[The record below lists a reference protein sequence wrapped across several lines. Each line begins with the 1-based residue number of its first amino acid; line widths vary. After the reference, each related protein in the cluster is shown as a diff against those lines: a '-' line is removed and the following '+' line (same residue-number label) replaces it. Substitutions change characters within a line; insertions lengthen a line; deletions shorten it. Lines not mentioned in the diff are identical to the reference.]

1 MPGTRLRRS
10 LSALVL
16 ALSAG
21 AAATLAPAEARA
33 LQPLSDFVQS
43 ARSQNLETREA
54 KATALQREAEADQAW
69 SRLLPAISARASY
82 TRNEFEAKITLPG
95 GGEPVVITPADQLE
109 ANVTLEVPLVD
120 VASWSRIGA
129 SRALAKAATA
139 RADATALDVERA
151 IAQRYLQ
158 AIAGRGLTEAAEKA
172 LEAAKASRAVA
183 AARQTAGA
191 TGTLEVD
198 RADAEIARAEQSVA
212 DAKQVEAI
220 ARRAL
225 QSLSG
230 LKPADGAPALTDDL
244 KDEGALDAWEK
255 QSKDTPSIRAATL
268 EREAA
273 SKQTTAAWTALVP
286 VVTATANERITN
298 ATGFA
303 GQNAS
308 WTLGLSASWRL
319 DFGTV
324 RQIGA
329 QQAAESAAAARSERT
344 ERDAKDRVFESHQQ
358 VTTQIAKSKA
368 ARAQVKA
375 GAHAAGVARDRY
387 ASGAGTQLDVIQADR
402 DAFQA
407 EVARIQA
414 DSDLVFARL
423 ALRLAAG
430 KPLDAVALA
439 AGGAQVAGKSAAG
452 DEAAADKAP
461 ADKAPGSPAT
471 DKAPADKAPAD
482 KAPADKAPA
491 DKAPADKAP
500 AAPPGGG
507 K

>member
-1 MPGTRLRRS
+1 MLGSSLRRS
-10 LSALVL
+10 LYTL
-16 ALSAG
+16 ALAC
-21 AAATLAPAEARA
+21 AAAIVAAPSEAHA
-33 LQPLSDFVQS
+33 LQPLADFLRS
-43 ARSQNLETREA
+43 ARSQNLESREA
-54 KATALQREAEADQAW
+54 RATALQREAEADQAW

-82 TRNEFEAKITLPG
+82 TRNEFEAKVTLPG
-95 GGEPVVITPADQLE
+95 GGEPIVITPADQLE
-109 ANVTLEVPLVD
+109 ANITLEVPLVD

-129 SRALAKAATA
+129 SRALAKAASA
-139 RADATALDVERA
+139 RADATALDAERA

-183 AARQTAGA
+183 AARQDAGA

-198 RADAEIARAEQSVA
+198 RADAEIARAEQNVA

-230 LKPADGAPALTDDL
+230 LKPADGAPALTDEL

-255 QSKDTPSIRAATL
+255 QSKETPSVRAASL

-273 SKQTTAAWTALVP
+273 SKQATAAWTALLP

-308 WTLGLSASWRL
+308 WTLGLTASWRL
-319 DFGTV
+319 DYGAV
-324 RQIGA
+324 KQIGA
-329 QQAAESAAAARSERT
+329 QQAAESAATARSERT

-375 GAHAAGVARDRY
+375 AAHAASVARDRY

-423 ALRLAAG
+423 ALRIAAG
-430 KPLDAVALA
+430 KPLDGVALT
-439 AGGAQVAGKSAAG
+439 AGGQA
-452 DEAAADKAP
+452 AP
-461 ADKAPGSPAT
+461 AGE
-471 DKAPADKAPAD
+471 
-482 KAPADKAPA
+482 
-491 DKAPADKAP
+491 
-500 AAPPGGG
+500 PGGG
-507 K
+507 E